1 MIKEF
6 YAIQKFQ
13 KISEA
18 LDLNLELLELKIEKE
33 MHHPKTGELHII
45 TNREVGSGGYNILK
59 SFKDFEEFNIFLENF
74 QKEINKFAKYLI
86 NPELF

>member
-18 LDLNLELLELKIEKE
+18 LDLNLELLELKIKKG
-33 MHHPKTGELHII
+33 MHHQK
-45 TNREVGSGGYNILK
+45 
-59 SFKDFEEFNIFLENF
+59 LENCTS
-74 QKEINKFAKYLI
+74 
-86 NPELF
+86 